1 MNQLASIIG
10 EEARNAGIKRYFEEW
25 SFSHPGPVDF
35 KRCMERE
42 SGLELDTYFQYML
55 NSTHHVDVAL
65 TSVRITADS
74 TYIELERMGKLPLP
88 VDVRI
93 TAADGTVMEHHIPQ
107 VVTQGHRPLS
117 RRRTSARALALDTPH
132 LHLGPCPVSF
142 PGCTVE
148 VDPRRLTADADR
160 TNNTASFSEG
170 LIQEWRSGACQPPL
184 IMFESQLEKRGWRW
198 PDHRIG
204 DRWYAWAS

>member
-10 EEARNAGIKRYFEEW
+10 DDARNAGIKRYFDEW

-65 TSVRITADS
+65 NAVRITTDS
-74 TYIELERMGKLPLP
+74 TYIELERIGKLPLP

-93 TAADGTVMEHHIPQ
+93 TTADGQVMEHHIPQ
-107 VVTQGHRPLS
+107 VVTQGHRPLAAGEELHAPWPW
-117 RRRTSARALALDTPH
+117 THPTYTLAL
-132 LHLGPCPVSF
+132 PVSS

-160 TNNTASFSEG
+160 TNNKATFGQG
-170 LIQEWRSGACQPPL
+170 LIQEWRSGSAERP
-184 IMFESQLEKRGWRW
+184 
-198 PDHRIG
+198 
-204 DRWYAWAS
+204 